1 MLRSSLFLL
10 LTCLTLTSGLITPT
24 LHSRFRATHIDRR
37 AIGNF
42 QTTKP
47 FISDR
52 VPAANSRSSLH
63 ASLNPVV
70 VKASLSATAQLLSA
84 LGIGAVLAKRNI
96 LDRNAVKALSKLT
109 YHIFQPAFLFVSVA
123 RTLRGVVDA
132 QKPSLWIMPI
142 AGIVQI
148 VIGASLALVTS
159 RFFRD
164 DTTRRHVQMCTT
176 FANAGPLPLIFSAAL
191 LDGTPLAGMAAAAVS
206 FYLLA
211 WSPLFWTFGKI
222 ILSGPTDDGVN
233 GTSKSPIEK
242 VMSGV
247 KQFLSPPVVGSLFGM
262 LLGSVPLLGNL
273 FFGGILQ
280 PVTGACQTLG
290 TAYLPAVML
299 VLAGSLVLPQEES
312 ESSTVVQSKAASPW
326 PFVTLFATRFM
337 IMPLIAHTMCR
348 VLIGAGLLGEHSA
361 RSAIFHFI
369 LLLQGCTPP
378 AQNSVVLLQ
387 LAGLPAQ
394 GMAKLLTGLYVASV
408 VPMTL
413 LLSWCLSTSGV
424 LAFL

>member
-1 MLRSSLFLL
+1 MRSRLIILL
-10 LTCLTLTSGLITPT
+10 GCFCFAKAFTAPT
-24 LHSRFRATHIDRR
+24 LHRRIEKRSRGTLYD
-37 AIGNF
+37 
-42 QTTKP
+42 KK
-47 FISDR
+47 FISAR
-52 VPAANSRSSLH
+52 VVNARPALTLSA
-63 ASLNPVV
+63 ALNPVV

-84 LGIGAVLAKRNI
+84 LGIGGMLAKRNI
-96 LDRNAVKALSKLT
+96 LDKNAVKALSKLT
-109 YHIFQPAFLFVSVA
+109 YHIFQPTFLFVSVA
-123 RTLRGVVDA
+123 RTLRSVSDA

-148 VIGASLALVTS
+148 AIGATLAMVTS

-191 LDGTPLAGMAAAAVS
+191 LEGSPLAGMAAAAVS

-222 ILSGPTDDGVN
+222 ILSGPSSNTVN
-233 GTSKSPIEK
+233 GASDSPLQK
-242 VMSGV
+242 VVSGL
-247 KQFLSPPVVGSLFGM
+247 KQFLSPPVIGSLIGM
-262 LLGSVPLLGNL
+262 LLGSVPRLGNL
-273 FFGGILQ
+273 FFGGVLQ

-299 VLAGSLVLPQEES
+299 VLAGSLVLPQDDS
-312 ESSTVVQSKAASPW
+312 EQSTAISSKKSSPW

-337 IMPLIAHTMCR
+337 VMPLLAHTMCR
-348 VLIGAGLLGEHSA
+348 LLIGAGLLGEHSA

-378 AQNSVVLLQ
+378 AQNAVVLLQ

>member
-1 MLRSSLFLL
+1 MRSRFILL
-10 LTCLTLTSGLITPT
+10 IACFYFSSAFTAPT
-24 LHSRFRATHIDRR
+24 LHRR
-37 AIGNF
+37 IERRIGENIHDKKF
-42 QTTKP
+42 
-47 FISDR
+47 SVAR
-52 VPAANSRSSLH
+52 VTNGRLALTLN

-84 LGIGAVLAKRNI
+84 LGIGGILAKRNI
-96 LDRNAVKALSKLT
+96 LDKNAVKALSKLT
-109 YHIFQPAFLFVSVA
+109 YHIFQPTFLFVSVA
-123 RTLRGVVDA
+123 RTLRSVSDA

-142 AGIVQI
+142 AGVVQI
-148 VIGASLALVTS
+148 AIGASLALVTS

-191 LDGTPLAGMAAAAVS
+191 LEGSPLAGMAAAAVS

-222 ILSGPTDDGVN
+222 ILSGPSSTEN
-233 GTSKSPIEK
+233 GASKLPLQK
-242 VMSGV
+242 VASGV
-247 KQFLSPPVVGSLFGM
+247 KQFLSPPVIGSLIGM
-262 LLGSVPLLGNL
+262 LLGSVPRLGNL
-273 FFGGILQ
+273 FFGGLLQ

-299 VLAGSLVLPQEES
+299 VLAGSLVLPQDDS
-312 ESSTVVQSKAASPW
+312 ESSTATLSKPASPW

-337 IMPLIAHTMCR
+337 VMPLLAHTMCR
-348 VLIGAGLLGEHSA
+348 LLIGAGLLGEHSS

-378 AQNSVVLLQ
+378 AQNAVVLLQ

>member
-1 MLRSSLFLL
+1 MRPRFFLSLAYFSVA
-10 LTCLTLTSGLITPT
+10 CALITPT
-24 LHSRFRATHIDRR
+24 LHRRIERRSRGTIHGKKFSPA
-37 AIGNF
+37 
-42 QTTKP
+42 
-47 FISDR
+47 R
-52 VPAANSRSSLH
+52 VVNARPTVTLN

-84 LGIGAVLAKRNI
+84 LGIGGMLAKRNI
-96 LDRNAVKALSKLT
+96 LDKNAVKALSKLT
-109 YHIFQPAFLFVSVA
+109 YHVFQPTFLFVSVA
-123 RTLRGVVDA
+123 RTLRSVSNA

-142 AGIVQI
+142 AGVVQI
-148 VIGASLALVTS
+148 AIGASLALVTS

-191 LDGTPLAGMAAAAVS
+191 LEGSPLAGMAAAAVS

-222 ILSGPTDDGVN
+222 ILSGTSSKTEN
-233 GTSKSPIEK
+233 GASNSPLQRVVTGI
-242 VMSGV
+242 
-247 KQFLSPPVVGSLFGM
+247 KQFLSPPVIGSLIGM
-262 LLGSVPLLGNL
+262 LLGSVPRLGNL
-273 FFGGILQ
+273 FFGGFLQ

-299 VLAGSLVLPQEES
+299 VLAGSLVLPQDDLEN
-312 ESSTVVQSKAASPW
+312 STAISFKKASPW
-326 PFVTLFATRFM
+326 PFVTLFATRF
-337 IMPLIAHTMCR
+337 IVMPLLAYTMCR
-348 VLIGAGLLGEHSA
+348 LLIGAGLLGGHSA

-378 AQNSVVLLQ
+378 AQNAVVLLQ

>member
-1 MLRSSLFLL
+1 MMRLQLILL
-10 LTCLTLTSGLITPT
+10 LTSFLFTDGLVTPS
-24 LHSRFRATHIDRR
+24 LRVASSRIAQ
-37 AIGNF
+37 G
-42 QTTKP
+42 
-47 FISDR
+47 
-52 VPAANSRSSLH
+52 SLH
-63 ASLNPVV
+63 NFNVQPSVTARIATSQPSPTALSAALNPVV

-84 LGIGAVLAKRNI
+84 LGIGAMLAKRNI
-96 LDRNAVKALSKLT
+96 LDKNAVKALSKLT

-123 RTLRGVVDA
+123 RTLRGVTSA

-142 AGIVQI
+142 AGILQI
-148 VIGASLALVTS
+148 VIGALLAQVTS

-164 DTTRRHVQMCTT
+164 DSTRRQVQMCTT

-191 LDGTPLAGMAAAAVS
+191 LEGTPLAGMAAAAVS

-222 ILSGPTDDGVN
+222 ILSGPTNEATKGESQSLLQKIN
-233 GTSKSPIEK
+233 A
-242 VMSGV
+242 GV
-247 KQFLSPPVVGSLFGM
+247 KQFLSPPVIGSLFGM
-262 LLGSVPLLGNL
+262 MLGSVPLLGNL

-299 VLAGSLVLPQEES
+299 VLAGSLVLPQDETEN
-312 ESSTVVQSKAASPW
+312 TTIAQPKASPW

-337 IMPLIAHTMCR
+337 VMPLLAHTMCR
-348 VLIGAGLLGEHSA
+348 LLIGAGLLGEQSA
-361 RSAIFHFI
+361 RSAVFHFI

-394 GMAKLLTGLYVASV
+394 GMAKLLTSLYVASV